1 MTLCLLS
8 TFTACDLMTARDM
21 SDFAKNLALKEET
34 SSGATKMY

>member
-8 TFTACDLMTARDM
+8 TFTACDLIMARDM
-21 SDFAKNLALKEET
+21 SDFANNLSLKEEN